1 MISAGYEAFNGYIF
15 TASEAA
21 LYNRQCAFT
30 SEAREA
36 ASLVDSDIMWECQ
49 NILCMPDRLRVAKSS
64 KAMIRYRHGY
74 AGYILN

>member
-30 SEAREA
+30 SEAMEA
-36 ASLVDSDIMWECQ
+36 VRLNPSSDLCRKSLEK
-49 NILCMPDRLRVAKSS
+49 RLDLQADLFKQITGM
-64 KAMIRYRHGY
+64 K
-74 AGYILN
+74 

>member
-1 MISAGYEAFNGYIF
+1 MLAATNRATFAFHYRLARIQKNQGLMLAGIP
-15 TASEAA
+15 
-21 LYNRQCAFT
+21 
-30 SEAREA
+30 A
-36 ASLVDSDIMWECQ
+36 ASLVDSDVMWECQ